1 VSSHTESA
9 AEEFYG
15 LLVPL
20 ADERLIVPRA
30 CVAEVIAW
38 QTPAT
43 MDGAPAWY
51 VGTIAWSGRTIP
63 VVSFEG
69 TLGRTI
75 PQPTGRTRI
84 VVLQCL
90 GSRLQA
96 GCFGLLTQGFP
107 QLVRLNADVVKP
119 DLTRSFPERSPVL
132 CGVRMVNEAPL
143 VPDLEYL
150 EGLIAD
156 ETSVPA

>member
-1 VSSHTESA
+1 MSQTDS
-9 AEEFYG
+9 EEFYG

-20 ADERLIVPRA
+20 AEERLIVPRA

-38 QTPAT
+38 QEPVP
-43 MDGAPAWY
+43 MEGAPAWY
-51 VGTIAWSGRTIP
+51 AGTIGWNGRTVP
-63 VVSFEG
+63 VISYEG

-75 PQPTGRTRI
+75 PRPSGRTRI
-84 VVLQCL
+84 VIVHCL

-96 GCFGLLTQGFP
+96 GSFGILTQGFP
-107 QLVRLNADVVKP
+107 QLVRLNEDVVKP

-132 CGVRMVNEAPL
+132 CGLRMVNETPL

-150 EGLIAD
+150 ESLIAD
-156 ETSVPA
+156 ETSVAA